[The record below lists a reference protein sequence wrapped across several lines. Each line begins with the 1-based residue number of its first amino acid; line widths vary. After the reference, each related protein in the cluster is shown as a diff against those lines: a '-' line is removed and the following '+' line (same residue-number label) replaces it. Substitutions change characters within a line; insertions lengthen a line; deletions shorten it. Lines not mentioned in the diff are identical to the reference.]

1 MFKNLL
7 ILSTFLTLSL
17 SAGLF
22 KSKEAIAANTENSAP
37 GFTYAKE
44 LSKAFTQ
51 VADKAIPA
59 VVFIQADVQVDGDD
73 SFHSDPFADDFFNR
87 FFGGQPKQRQAPYS
101 QPLVQRAQGS
111 GFLFT
116 DDGYILTNFHVVKNA
131 TKIVVDLN
139 DDKKSSY
146 NAEFIGG
153 DPQTDVAVIKIA
165 DANRTFPH
173 LEFQDAA
180 KIDVGEWV
188 VAVGNPFNLHAS
200 VTVGVISAKG
210 RSNLE
215 ILDLEDYLQTDAAI
229 YPGNSGG
236 PLLDLD
242 AKVVVMN
249 TAILTQRG
257 NFLGIGFAIPSNIVN
272 LIATQL
278 MEKGKVVRGFIGVYL
293 QDVDAKMAEALGLD
307 RPYGAIVTSITEGS
321 PAANAGMKQGDVILE
336 VNGNI
341 VKGRDTVRKTVQL
354 LPAGSTATF
363 KINRMGKV
371 MTVKVEIGHDQ
382 KAAPEMGVIAQK
394 LGLSV
399 ETLSAELA
407 AKYGYKADEMGAVVV
422 DVKKGSVASLG
433 KIKPGMLIKN
443 INHQPITNVEE
454 FNSALDKTGG
464 RNVFM
469 FVTDPSNKGMFVTL
483 SVSN

>member
-1 MFKNLL
+1 MLKNALL
-7 ILSTFLTLSL
+7 LSTI
-17 SAGLF
+17 LF
-22 KSKEAIAANTENSAP
+22 SCLGAKAKEQVIAANTEMTAP
-37 GFTYAKE
+37 GFLYAKE
-44 LSKAFTQ
+44 LSKTFTQ

-59 VVFIQADVQVDGDD
+59 VVFIQADVQVDSDE

-87 FFGGQPKQRQAPYS
+87 FFGAQPKQKQLPYN

-116 DDGYILTNFHVVKNA
+116 DDGYILTNLHVVKNA

-139 DDKKSSY
+139 DDKHSSY
-146 NAEFIGG
+146 TAEFIGG
-153 DPQTDVAVIKIA
+153 DPQTDVAVIKIQ

-173 LEFQDAA
+173 LEFQDAK

-242 AKVVVMN
+242 GKVVGMN

-257 NFLGIGFAIPSNIVN
+257 NFLGIGFAIPSNIASS
-272 LIATQL
+272 IASQI
-278 MEKGKVVRGFIGVYL
+278 MEKGKVTRGFIGVYL
-293 QDVDAKMAEALGLD
+293 QDVDAKMAEALNLD
-307 RPYGAIVTSITEGS
+307 RPYGAIVTSVTDDS
-321 PAANAGMKQGDVILE
+321 PAAKAGLKQGDVILE
-336 VNGNI
+336 VNGTL
-341 VKGRDTVRKTVQL
+341 VKDRDSVRKTIQL
-354 LPAGSTATF
+354 LPAGSVVSF

-371 MTVKVEIGHDQ
+371 MSVKVAVGYDQ
-382 KAAPEMGVIAQK
+382 KEAAQMGAVAQK
-394 LGLSV
+394 LGLFV
-399 ETLSAELA
+399 ETLSPELA
-407 AKYGYKADEMGAVVV
+407 AKYGYKSDETGAIVT

-443 INHQPITNVEE
+443 INHQPITSAED
-454 FNSALDKTGG
+454 FNAALDKTGG

-469 FVTDPSNKGMFVTL
+469 FVTDANSKGMFVTL
-483 SVSN
+483 SIAQ